1 MADEKTAEERLAR
14 LERSVERLVEDR
26 EVGQPRRRG
35 RRDTR
40 DRTVMGFE
48 ARIPRRRELQDALET
63 LSLGVLRFR
72 DDDDR
77 DDWD

>member
-1 MADEKTAEERLAR
+1 MADVKTPEERLDR
-14 LERSVERLVEDR
+14 LERLIERLVEDR
-26 EVGQPRRRG
+26 EDRPRRRG
-35 RRDTR
+35 RRDNR

-63 LSLGVLRFR
+63 LSMGVLRFR